1 MEKRIF
7 RVEKIEQNKRVDKY
21 LVEKLKV
28 YSREFIKVLC
38 KNKFIKVNNRFVEPS
53 YKVCDGDVLEVE
65 IPQREDY
72 IVGKIE
78 NIETVY
84 EDEDLLVVN
93 KPPFLKVHPAKKFD
107 KDVTLIDLLYKKIPN
122 VKDVLWPLQRPFL
135 VHRLD
140 KETSGVLII
149 AKTPQ
154 VQLGLAKQFQQ
165 RKIKKVYHAIVS
177 NVPKVKTGEIIAPIK
192 KQRNVSLIGPGGK
205 EAKTLFKIISDT
217 EKFAY
222 LELHPIT
229 GRTHQIRTHL
239 KFIGCPIIGDVKYGG
254 VDKIEDK
261 RIPRPMLHAYSIEFY
276 HPRRK
281 QWLKFS
287 VEPPEDFKFFLSYLS
302 LV

>member
-7 RVEKIEQNKRVDKY
+7 RVEKIEQNKRIDKY

-28 YSREFIKVLC
+28 YSREFVKVLC
-38 KNKFIKVNNRFVEPS
+38 KNKFVKVNNKFVEPS
-53 YKVCDGDVLEVE
+53 YKICVGEVVEVE

-72 IVGKIE
+72 VVGKIE
-78 NIETVY
+78 NIDTIY
-84 EDEDLLVVN
+84 EDGELLVVN

-122 VKDVLWPLQRPFL
+122 VTNVSWPLQRPFL

-154 VQLGLAKQFQQ
+154 VQLELAKQFQQ
-165 RKIKKVYHAIVS
+165 RKIKKVYRAIVS

-192 KQRNVSLIGPGGK
+192 KQRNVSFVGPGGK
-205 EAKTLFKIISDT
+205 EAKTLFKIISNT
-217 EKFAY
+217 ERFAY

-254 VDKIEDK
+254 VDKIEGK

-276 HPRRK
+276 HPRRE

-302 LV
+302 LG